1 MPQYI
6 KHCFIYLCIILTPN
20 SFAKQKA
27 KNKLQ
32 KNGSIVFK
40 IENIQNPKKGTMLV
54 LIFKKENWAPDK
66 PEKAFKIVKVKVQ
79 SSSQEISIKN
89 IPFGTYAIG
98 LIHDI
103 NSNNK
108 LDTRWFP
115 PGMPSEDVGASN
127 NAEGGPFGAPPWDK
141 AKFTVNKEEVRLQT
155 IKMAHLYK

>member
-1 MPQYI
+1 MSQYI
-6 KHCFIYLCIILTPN
+6 KHSFIYLSIILTIN

-32 KNGSIVFK
+32 KHGSLVFK
-40 IENIQNPKKGTMLV
+40 IENIQNPKKGYMLV

-66 PEKAFKIVKVKVQ
+66 PKKAFKIVKVKIQ
-79 SSSQEISIKN
+79 FSTQEIIIKN
-89 IPFGTYAIG
+89 IPFGTYAIS
-98 LIHDI
+98 LIHDV

-127 NAEGGPFGAPPWDK
+127 NAEGGPFGPPPWDK
-141 AKFTVNKEEVRLQT
+141 AKFKVNKKEVRIKT

>member
-1 MPQYI
+1 MSQYI
-6 KHCFIYLCIILTPN
+6 KHCFIYLCIILTTN

-32 KNGSIVFK
+32 KNGGIVFK
-40 IENIQNPKKGTMLV
+40 IENIQNPKKGIMLV

-66 PEKAFKIVKVKVQ
+66 PEKAFKVVKVKVQ

-141 AKFTVNKEEVRLQT
+141 AKFTVNKQEVRLKT

>member
-6 KHCFIYLCIILTPN
+6 KHCFIYLCIILTTN

-66 PEKAFKIVKVKVQ
+66 PEKAFKVVKVKVQ